1 MTEAKESTFEKN
13 APDLFNKLETTMKAL
28 KDIEYSAAVVDNGI
42 AEAKRLLQAGRAA
55 EAEQKYTETRKLVER
70 AEASIRAE
78 PLAWRLLWI
87 ELAYLL
93 VLLFLGYLTHK
104 WPAYWLWAGFVTL
117 NAATAWYGA
126 LGGVAIGLYGIYTH
140 IQARDFDPK
149 YELWYICKPIMG
161 AIFGWF
167 VFLIY
172 FVGFVAVQGGN
183 ARVENR
189 LVLYAIAFLAGFSE
203 RFTIKIID
211 RLMELLTTWEGEE
224 KSSATASAS
233 NEAK

>member
-1 MTEAKESTFEKN
+1 MAEQRGSTFERD
-13 APDLFNKLETTMKAL
+13 APDLLSKLEATMKAL
-28 KDIEYSAAVVDNGI
+28 KDAEYSAAVIDKGI
-42 AEAKRLLQAGRAA
+42 TEAKSLLQAGKAA
-55 EAEQKYTETRKLVER
+55 EAEQKYNETKLLVER

-87 ELAYLL
+87 ELGYLL
-93 VLLFLGYLTHK
+93 ILLILGYVTHK

-117 NAATAWYGA
+117 HSATAWFGA
-126 LGGVAIGLYGIYTH
+126 LGGVAIALYGLYGH

-149 YELWYICKPIMG
+149 YQLWYVCKPIMG

-172 FVGFVAVQGGN
+172 FVGFVAVQGS
-183 ARVENR
+183 AHVENN

-211 RLMELLTTWEGEE
+211 RLMQVLTTWEE
-224 KSSATASAS
+224 KPAGTPSTAPQV
-233 NEAK
+233 K

>member
-1 MTEAKESTFEKN
+1 VTEQKESFEKN

-28 KDIEYSAAVVDNGI
+28 KDKEYSAAVIDKGI
-42 AEAKRLLQAGRAA
+42 AEAKSLLQAGKTS
-55 EAEQKYTETRKLVER
+55 EAEQKYTETKILVER

-78 PLAWRLLWI
+78 PLVWKLLWI
-87 ELAYLL
+87 ELAYLSL
-93 VLLFLGYLTHK
+93 LLFLGYLTHK

-117 NAATAWYGA
+117 HSATAWFGA
-126 LGGVAIGLYGIYTH
+126 LGGVAVGLYGLYTH

-149 YELWYICKPIMG
+149 FELWYVCKPIMG

-172 FVGFVAVQGGN
+172 FVGFIAVQGGN
-183 ARVENR
+183 AKVDNR

-203 RFTIKIID
+203 RFTIKLID
-211 RLMELLTTWEGEE
+211 RLMQILTTWEE
-224 KSSATASAS
+224 KTDGSSSIAPQV
-233 NEAK
+233 K